1 MGQEFLDFGCP
12 ELPRM
17 GTFVKLQV
25 TAQPLQVR
33 MLRAQRKMT
42 SPYALA
48 GKRKQVRV
56 AIHASVRRGDY
67 LMRLTGFFA
76 PLRSYKWR
84 RDGRGDGKG
93 FQRLLSRAG
102 RCMSSKSS

>member
-1 MGQEFLDFGCP
+1 
-12 ELPRM
+12 
-17 GTFVKLQV
+17 VKLQV

-56 AIHASVRRGDY
+56 AIHASSV
-67 LMRLTGFFA
+67 LMRHA
-76 PLRSYKWR
+76 
-84 RDGRGDGKG
+84 DAVD
-93 FQRLLSRAG
+93 A
-102 RCMSSKSS
+102 